1 MHTLSVRGWLP
12 LAFALICCAFSSHSM
27 ADARTQIG
35 VIAADGSV
43 SLFRDHFQDSFPSGA
58 RVAELRTEISNGFLQ
73 AVRKGFQL
81 DGSCFQESAN
91 IVDTNGSRI
100 TAGTLSP
107 GRKLFFE
114 AVIDGHRLLCSDSG
128 CDDNARSRCN
138 ITEESGGKCRCHTT
152 TFNGPPF
159 YGDVIVSQN
168 TSLCSSILEPH
179 WWDIV
184 DWLSVEYITKP

>member
-1 MHTLSVRGWLP
+1 MRISPVRGWLP

-43 SLFRDHFQDSFPSGA
+43 SLFRDRFQDSFPSGA

-81 DGSCFQESAN
+81 DGSCFQESASM
-91 IVDTNGSRI
+91 VDANGLRV

-107 GRKLFFE
+107 GRKLFLE
-114 AVIDGHRLLCSDSG
+114 AVIDGHQLLCSDSG
-128 CDDNARSRCN
+128 CDETSRARCN
-138 ITEESGGKCRCHTT
+138 ITEESGGKCRCHIKTL
-152 TFNGPPF
+152 NVPPF
-159 YGDVIVSQN
+159 YGDVIVSSN
-168 TSLCSSILEPH
+168 ASLCSSILEPH
-179 WWDIV
+179 WWDIA
-184 DWLSVEYITKP
+184 DWLFVEYITKP